1 MEPLPI
7 RFGAG
12 RDGSPWQRT
21 TTGTG
26 KRTLRYTIPVMGYGR
41 YCARRMEGTRWWA
54 WVEQL
59 RIYRLTDDRR
69 DLCFKEIKLHLMS
82 RAVCC
87 RGRHSIRC
95 SREVRCA
102 MPPRQV
108 ERSVEQARTK
118 VLPGKRWWSPQGD
131 GVARLK
137 PELERVKEKHE
148 IPNKTA
154 AYFAKDFGFMRTRQD
169 PLKMFTMCEA
179 FEISRRA

>member
-1 MEPLPI
+1 M
-7 RFGAG
+7 
-12 RDGSPWQRT
+12 
-21 TTGTG
+21 G
-26 KRTLRYTIPVMGYGR
+26 KWTSRYTTPMGYGR
-41 YCARRMEGTRWWA
+41 SCAPRMAGTHWWA

-108 ERSVEQARTK
+108 ERSVEQARDQGASRKEVVVTTR
-118 VLPGKRWWSPQGD
+118 RW
-131 GVARLK
+131 
-137 PELERVKEKHE
+137 
-148 IPNKTA
+148 
-154 AYFAKDFGFMRTRQD
+154 
-169 PLKMFTMCEA
+169 
-179 FEISRRA
+179 SRST

>member
-1 MEPLPI
+1 MPVVGSGRYYAHRTAGTPCSAGGQRPTIYLSLRIMTETARRISLCITLRAAGGPLSGPQMEALHI
-7 RFGAG
+7 RHGEG
-12 RDGSPWQRT
+12 RDGSPCQRT
-21 TTGTG
+21 MTETA
-26 KRTLRYTIPVMGYGR
+26 KRTSRYTIPVMGYGR

-102 MPPRQV
+102 MPPRQ
-108 ERSVEQARTK
+108 
-118 VLPGKRWWSPQGD
+118 
-131 GVARLK
+131 
-137 PELERVKEKHE
+137 
-148 IPNKTA
+148 
-154 AYFAKDFGFMRTRQD
+154 
-169 PLKMFTMCEA
+169 
-179 FEISRRA
+179 